1 MASNSLWRRLTKKAF
16 WDRHARD
23 SQTRGHSYP
32 PDLLPPRGLMGYF
45 IQKFSP
51 EPQGTVLLAEQNVKS
66 ALRLSDRGFI
76 IDEGGIRYQGTIG
89 EIRENEEVRKKYL
102 LV

>member
-1 MASNSLWRRLTKKAF
+1 MHVILKL
-16 WDRHARD
+16 
-23 SQTRGHSYP
+23 GVILI
-32 PDLLPPRGLMGYF
+32 LLIFFLPEGVMGYF